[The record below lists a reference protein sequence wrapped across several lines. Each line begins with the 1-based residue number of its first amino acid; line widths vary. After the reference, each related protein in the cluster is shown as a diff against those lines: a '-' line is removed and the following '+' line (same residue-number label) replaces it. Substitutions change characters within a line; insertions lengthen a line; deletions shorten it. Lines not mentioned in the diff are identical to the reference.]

1 MEEVVRREEEREE
14 GRQKEREREK
24 RGKRGIPE
32 ETIGKL
38 CIR

>member
-1 MEEVVRREEEREE
+1 MEEVVRREKEREE
-14 GRQKEREREK
+14 ERQREREK

>member
-1 MEEVVRREEEREE
+1 MEEVVRREERER
-14 GRQKEREREK
+14 GRKTEREREK